1 MATQALF
8 LDDPFLTEAEAS
20 VLNVNDRG
28 GIILDR
34 TVFYATSGGQ
44 PGDVGTLTTE
54 SGETIEIGA
63 TIYGT
68 DKSEIIHVPAV
79 LDVLPSAGD
88 RVNLSLD
95 WLRRHRHMRM
105 HTTLHL
111 LCSIVPFP
119 VTGGSIGEAESRLDF
134 DIEDAGAIDKD
145 ALTEQLNTLISADHP
160 VQSRW
165 ITDEELAANPDLV
178 RTMSVK
184 PPIGSGK
191 VRLIAIGEGEE
202 VDLQP
207 CGGTHVRSTADIG
220 PVLVSKIEKKG
231 RQNRRIRVR
240 LAESA

>member
-8 LDDPFLTEAEAS
+8 LDDPYLQEAEAS
-20 VLNVNDRG
+20 VLDVNDRG
-28 GIILDR
+28 GIILDQ

-44 PGDVGTLTTE
+44 PGDVGTLTTDN
-54 SGETIEIGA
+54 GATIEIGA
-63 TIYGT
+63 TIYGA

-79 LDVLPSAGD
+79 QDVLPAAGD
-88 RVNLSLD
+88 HVSLRLD
-95 WLRRHRHMRM
+95 WQRRHKHMRM

-145 ALTEQLNTLISADHP
+145 ALTEQLNALITAGHP
-160 VQSRW
+160 IQNRW
-165 ITDEELAANPDLV
+165 ITDDELTANPDLV

-184 PPIGSGK
+184 PPIGTGK
-191 VRLIAIGEGEE
+191 VRLIAIGENEE
-202 VDLQP
+202 IDLQP
-207 CGGTHVRSTADIG
+207 CGGTHVRNTSEIG

-240 LAESA
+240 LAEPA